1 MKQIISLKV
10 PAEPKAE
17 SVSHGNFNADL
28 TPGET
33 IETTDERIAFWLV
46 SEYGLKEVGR
56 EEVKTEEPAAE
67 TQTAAEPAAED
78 LADGYPEDLPGR
90 DALIAAEVPLSTAK
104 TLSAEQLAEYKGIG
118 PKTAES
124 IVEYFAVGGTE

>member
-33 IETTDERIAFWLV
+33 IETTDERIANWLV
-46 SEYGLKEVGR
+46 SAYDL
-56 EEVKTEEPAAE
+56 TEIDRRDVPDQPAAGTE
-67 TQTAAEPAAED
+67 TVAEPAAED
-78 LADGYPEDLPGR
+78 LAAGYPDDLPGR
-90 DALIAAEVPLSTAK
+90 DALITAEVPVSTAK
-104 TLSAEQLAEYKGIG
+104 TLSVEQLAEYKGIG
-118 PKTAES
+118 PKSAAA
-124 IVEYFAVGGTE
+124 IVEYFAAGGNE

>member
-33 IETTDERIAFWLV
+33 IETTDERIANWLV
-46 SEYGLKEVGR
+46 SDYDL
-56 EEVKTEEPAAE
+56 TEIDRRDVPDQPAAVTE
-67 TQTAAEPAAED
+67 TVAEPAAED
-78 LADGYPEDLPGR
+78 LAAGYPDDLPGR
-90 DALIAAEVPLSTAK
+90 DALITAEVPVSTAK
-104 TLSAEQLAEYKGIG
+104 TLSVEQLAEYKGIG
-118 PKTAES
+118 PKSAAA
-124 IVEYFAVGGTE
+124 IVEYFAAGGNE

>member
-33 IETTDERIAFWLV
+33 IETTDERIANWLV
-46 SEYGLKEVGR
+46 NNYDL
-56 EEVKTEEPAAE
+56 TEIDRRDVPDQPAAE
-67 TQTAAEPAAED
+67 TETAPEPAAED
-78 LADGYPEDLPGR
+78 LAAGYPDDLPGR
-90 DALIAAEVPLSTAK
+90 DALITAEVPVSTAK
-104 TLSAEQLAEYKGIG
+104 TLSVEQLAEYKGIG
-118 PKTAES
+118 PKSAAA
-124 IVEYFAVGGTE
+124 IVEYFAAGGNE

>member
-33 IETTDERIAFWLV
+33 IETTDERIANWLV
-46 SEYGLKEVGR
+46 SDYDL
-56 EEVKTEEPAAE
+56 TEIDRRDVPDQPAAE
-67 TQTAAEPAAED
+67 TETAPEPAAED
-78 LADGYPEDLPGR
+78 LAAGYPDDLPGR
-90 DALIAAEVPLSTAK
+90 DALITAEVPVSTAK
-104 TLSAEQLAEYKGIG
+104 TLSVEQLAEYKGIG
-118 PKTAES
+118 PKSAAA
-124 IVEYFAVGGTE
+124 IVEYFAAGGNE